1 MSWEEAAKRRFERL
15 LDAAAGRVHE
25 SLSRPDIDRTPRHSP
40 YLRFGAEKR
49 KRKRGAGVS
58 DVVSTSERPIRLGVS
73 SCLLGNEVRFDGG
86 HKRDRFVTDLL
97 GRFVEWVPVCPEV
110 EVGMGTP
117 RPALRLVGEGD
128 SVRMVEIKSGR
139 DHTRAT
145 RLDIVGRRVPD
156 LFVDQISGRLEP

>member
-1 MSWEEAAKRRFERL
+1 M
-15 LDAAAGRVHE
+15 
-25 SLSRPDIDRTPRHSP
+25 
-40 YLRFGAEKR
+40 
-49 KRKRGAGVS
+49 S

-117 RPALRLVGEGD
+117 RPALRLVGEDG

-139 DHTRAT
+139 ENIFVHPKYIELLTGEENIWIYYAD
-145 RLDIVGRRVPD
+145 LDDDDDDDDVGVPD
-156 LFVDQISGRLEP
+156 